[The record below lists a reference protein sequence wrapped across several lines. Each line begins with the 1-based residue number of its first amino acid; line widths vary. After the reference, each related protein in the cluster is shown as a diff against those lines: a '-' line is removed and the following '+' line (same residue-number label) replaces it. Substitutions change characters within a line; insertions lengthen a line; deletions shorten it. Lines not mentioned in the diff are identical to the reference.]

1 MKTRKKN
8 FVWMLVLG
16 ILLVLCAC
24 GNPSSDGGAPGSGA
38 VSGGGTAMPGGSDP
52 VSGGKGGSTENDGN
66 HAATTE
72 NGALSLLYD
81 LQGGG
86 RACATD
92 SGCYYFNADAVRLAD
107 GRFAS
112 HLMYVDAAT
121 RQEIYLCSNAACNHD
136 TADCTSVFPE
146 EEFPSYTTGLFVW
159 KGGLYVMGKQMDRD
173 GSSETVFFGGDG
185 IGMGSVESKPTVLYR
200 ADLDGTNRNKVYEF
214 DPAVSVEDL
223 VMGDGE
229 QLYFITK
236 KLTTQQAGATSYQT
250 STERKL
256 VSLDVAAG
264 TEREVCS
271 MDFGDDVTW
280 QVIGCS
286 GRKLVLLGVDFGR
299 YVSPEEL
306 FGDDNG
312 IYDDSDDVFA
322 LLDVDDGSLRE
333 VYRVHA
339 PKARGYEADEDRL
352 YVSVD
357 GSGCILSV
365 DLHTGEEKTL
375 CMLEENLIWGR
386 MGDKLYC
393 YDSSDYS
400 YRFVDVN
407 TGEISQSR
415 LVNKTTGWSLDFLA
429 EIGDQVLV
437 NYDSDGS
444 FGSDGS
450 FSATGEHYGL
460 IGREDLFA
468 GVDRIVPIRMV
479 GRGMQ

>member
-1 MKTRKKN
+1 MKTIRKY

-16 ILLVLCAC
+16 ILLALCAC
-24 GNPSSDGGAPGSGA
+24 GNPSSEGGA
-38 VSGGGTAMPGGSDP
+38 VSGSGTAAPGSNGLASAGEDANT
-52 VSGGKGGSTENDGN
+52 GNDGFR
-66 HAATTE
+66 AATTE
-72 NGALSLLYD
+72 SGSLSLLYD

-86 RACATD
+86 RVCATD
-92 SGCYYFNADAVRLAD
+92 SGCYYFNADVIRLAD
-107 GRFAS
+107 GRFATN
-112 HLMYVDAAT
+112 LMYVDAAT
-121 RQEIYLCSNAACNHD
+121 RQEIYLCSNAACTHD
-136 TADCTSVFPE
+136 TADCTCVFPE
-146 EEFPSYTTGLFVW
+146 EEFPSYTTGLFLW
-159 KGGLYVMGKQMDRD
+159 KGGLYVMGKQMDHD
-173 GSSETVFFGGDG
+173 GSSETVFLSGDG

-200 ADLDGTNRNKVYEF
+200 AGLDGTNRNKVYEF
-214 DPAVSVEDL
+214 DPTVSVEDL

-229 QLYFITK
+229 RLYFITK
-236 KLTTQQAGATSYQT
+236 KMTTRQSGATSYQT

-256 VSLDVAAG
+256 VSLDVATG

-271 MDFGDDVTW
+271 MDFGDHVSW

-286 GRKLVLLGVDFGR
+286 GRKLVLFGVDFGR
-299 YVSPEEL
+299 YVSPEE
-306 FGDDNG
+306 FYGDDVS

-333 VYRVHA
+333 VYRVRA
-339 PKARGYEADEDRL
+339 PKSRGYEADEDRL

-375 CMLEENLIWGR
+375 CRLEENLIWGR

-393 YDSSDYS
+393 YDGSDHS

-407 TGEISQSR
+407 TGEISRSR

-429 EIGDQVLV
+429 EIGDWVLV
-437 NYDSDGS
+437 HYDSDGS

-450 FSATGEHYGL
+450 FSTTREHYGL
-460 IGREDLFA
+460 IDRQDLFA
-468 GVDRIVPIRMV
+468 GIDRIAPIRMM